1 MSSCMSDIMRECA
14 ELFDAYVLTGGDTAI
29 HACKACNA
37 GMLEIIEEVQSGI
50 PLTKILTGNL
60 KDRYLVT
67 KAGAFGN
74 ENAFTDAVHK
84 FKNLEK

>member
-1 MSSCMSDIMRECA
+1 MASCMSDIMRDCA
-14 ELFDAYVLTGGDTAI
+14 DLFDGYVLTGGDTAI
-29 HACKACNA
+29 HACKSCNA

-74 ENAFTDAVHK
+74 DSAFTDAVKKLKH
-84 FKNLEK
+84 LEK